1 MQAFVIMVPE
11 YDRAARPAV
20 TGVNCHGARSR
31 LDFRSCA
38 ETIDGSVGAAPNSA
52 RIPSVSPLP

>member
-1 MQAFVIMVPE
+1 MQAFVIMVPD

-20 TGVNCHGARSR
+20 TGVNCHGARS
-31 LDFRSCA
+31 
-38 ETIDGSVGAAPNSA
+38 VGAAPNSA